1 MIDILQKKE
10 EKSKRLVTKLK
21 ELGQTQEGITIYNVD
36 TDVFIQLQNFNVEE
50 TENNIYLTGQAFYS
64 DTAMSD
70 IGIDC
75 IPIKEYTLTITKIG
89 LLDWRKENC
98 GELILEYLD
107 REVMVECDDEVLW
120 REEDEEHSKM
130 ESLAKV
136 EMYQR
141 GGLDYCELT
150 DQEQEEVYR
159 QYYTDLYKNQG
170 NTNNPNFY

>member
-1 MIDILQKKE
+1 MINLLQKKE
-10 EKSKRLVTKLK
+10 QKLKGLVTKLK

-50 TENNIYLTGQAFYS
+50 TESNIYLTGQASYG
-64 DTAMSD
+64 DTGMSD

-75 IPIKEYTLTITKIG
+75 ISIKDYTLTITKIG

-107 REVMVECDDEVLW
+107 KEIILECDDEILW

-136 EMYQR
+136 EMYQS
-141 GGLDYCELT
+141 GVLDYYELT

-159 QYYTDLYKNQG
+159 QYYADLYNNQE
-170 NTNNPNFY
+170 NTNKLFQY